1 MFPIGEQPRILKD
14 LAGINEDVQELAIS
28 GKTKNIELLGELKIR
43 DLWIFTVNQ
52 TQFDKIMEY
61 VNPEILYID
70 EMRVENLSKL
80 QKMSNLRRL
89 YLGWNPKNT
98 DLWDLSYNNN
108 LSYLLIQGFSKL
120 EDLSP
125 IKDGKKLEGL
135 FWEEQ

>member
-1 MFPIGEQPRILKD
+1 
-14 LAGINEDVQELAIS
+14 
-28 GKTKNIELLGELKIR
+28 
-43 DLWIFTVNQ
+43 
-52 TQFDKIMEY
+52 
-61 VNPEILYID
+61 
-70 EMRVENLSKL
+70 
-80 QKMSNLRRL
+80 MSNLRRL

-135 FWEEQ
+135 LGRSNNENS